1 MSLGF
6 RALLFLCVFATCSP
20 ACDPTEPGG
29 LDGGDDVDVDVDV
42 DVDADAP
49 NVAAAVEMDAALP
62 QVTASASCEDA
73 PVVSGSTRITG
84 AGYVK
89 LVAPPG
95 FALGVWREKDAPTVC
110 SGCDTFEGFGGA
122 CTTEEIQPVEAWN
135 NGLRVVIRPTGPPLL
150 GAGTNPR
157 EAVLHSFGEDEVFG
171 GWDEHVVYA
180 LPLPHTSAAC
190 DEGTLQVPEGRVVA
204 RPSGCRATVTL
215 QAGEALR
222 PFGTPWL
229 KRIDRSA
236 VEATPVSV
244 VLDGDVVAWQRLTLP
259 PGWSCSAPMPL
270 QASAEVVLRPDL
282 GCRGEDCFDQR
293 FSQSYFH
300 GLQYLLLTIPARSRV
315 RLTGYAPPADGG
327 GHAGLCALP
336 SCDAPC
342 DAIAEQPWVSDGPPA
357 ELELTNTTMVERSQ
371 LVAVT
376 QLLVGYDGQRVT
388 VRAGPAEPL
397 P

>member
-1 MSLGF
+1 MFLSF
-6 RALLFLCVFATCSP
+6 RALSFLCVFATCSP
-20 ACDPTEPGG
+20 ACDPTEPGE
-29 LDGGDDVDVDVDV
+29 LDGGDDVDVDVDEG
-42 DVDADAP
+42 AS

-62 QVTASASCEDA
+62 QVTASASCGDA

-95 FALGVWREKDAPTVC
+95 FALGVWREKGAPTVC
-110 SGCDTFEGFGGA
+110 SGCDTFQGFSGG
-122 CTTEEIQPVEAWN
+122 CTTEEVQPAGAWN
-135 NGLRVVIRPTGPPLL
+135 NGVIRPMGPPLL

-157 EAVLHSFGEDEVFG
+157 EAVLHSLGEDEFAIG
-171 GWDEHVVYA
+171 RWDEHVVYA
-180 LPLPHTSAAC
+180 LPLPNTSAAC

-204 RPSGCRATVTL
+204 RANGCRATVTL

-236 VEATPVSV
+236 VEATPVTV

-270 QASAEVVLRPDL
+270 QASAEVVLRPDI

-293 FSQSYFH
+293 FSESHSY

-336 SCDAPC
+336 SCGAPC
-342 DAIAEQPWVSDGPPA
+342 DAVAEQPWVADGPPA
-357 ELELTNTTMVERSQ
+357 ELELTNTTMIERSQ

-376 QLLVGYDGQRVT
+376 QLFIGYDGQRVT